1 MIVLAEAL
9 WTSRTDIKIISIWI
23 TLKLLWCWYHLT
35 SIDKPTSVIW
45 FRALN
50 SEFQSNLR
58 AERHA
63 EISSD
68 GSSNWMQPILHFIL
82 ALLESNCQLLIHEPR
97 SLHVSRWHV
106 TAAEQFSLS
115 LDLPSSAE
123 SWHLPLAADAQNA
136 AAGCRLRDGLDIQ
149 DAGYSYR
156 QATTHNMKTGRRRRL
171 L

>member
-63 EISSD
+63 EISSE

-97 SLHVSRWHV
+97 GLHVSRWHV
-106 TAAEQFSLS
+106 TATEQFSLS
-115 LDLPSSAE
+115 QYRLICRAVPSRDTYR
-123 SWHLPLAADAQNA
+123 WLQTHKTQLL
-136 AAGCRLRDGLDIQ
+136 AAGCV
-149 DAGYSYR
+149 
-156 QATTHNMKTGRRRRL
+156 MV
-171 L
+171 